1 MAVMFVSTKDKSM
14 IKKTIDEIKSKVKDT
29 ESNISPKDISEL
41 KKAYK
46 VTRFHMEFSPRRY
59 SSTLNV

>member
-14 IKKTIDEIKSKVKDT
+14 IKKTIDEIESKVKDT
-29 ESNISPKDISEL
+29 DSNISPKDISEL

-46 VTRFHMEFSPRRY
+46 VT
-59 SSTLNV
+59 